1 MEDSGIFDTK
11 ASWLAQLIGLDEGDQ
26 GLWTPDELAAMLD
39 HQFSARLEF
48 DLGYLGRKAA
58 PALDAMRTAEGPPIR
73 SFRDL
78 LHHPRP
84 PVELLESTKEFAR
97 ACGSGRD
104 HLLPDEIAAMLYILS
119 IAVARAKCRRRISK
133 LDDHAL
139 RHSLD
144 WACKQSWV
152 DEPTRQVLCET
163 LQVIGSGEP
172 ESDA

>member
-1 MEDSGIFDTK
+1 VDDSSLFDTK
-11 ASWLAQLIGLDEGDQ
+11 PAWLAELIGLDDGDR
-26 GLWTPDELAAMLD
+26 GLWNPDELAAMLA
-39 HQFSARLEF
+39 HQLSARLEF
-48 DLGYLGRKAA
+48 DLGHLGPKAA
-58 PALDAMRTAEGPPIR
+58 PALEAMRTAEGPAIR

-78 LHHPRP
+78 LYHPRP
-84 PVELLESTKEFAR
+84 PVELLELTKEFAR

-119 IAVARAKCRRRISK
+119 IAVARARCRRRISK
-133 LDDHAL
+133 LDDQAL

-152 DEPTRQVLCET
+152 DEPTRQVLREAVG
-163 LQVIGSGEP
+163 VIDSGES